1 MGRVVSVLEE
11 IDADVVGLQEVGWH
25 RPTHHRID
33 QFAYLRERTDYTVVE
48 GLVRDPLRAR
58 FGNALLT
65 RLPIEGSRWVDLKVR
80 GHVPRAALVAEVKRG
95 AALLQVA
102 VLHFEIGRASCRER
116 VCQYV

>member
-1 MGRVVSVLEE
+1 MCRRPSRSTRTVTLFPYTALFRSIGGDRYFAMGRIVSVLEE
-11 IDADVVGLQEVGWH
+11 SDADVVCLQEVGWH

-65 RLPIEGSRWVDLKVR
+65 RLPIDGDR
-80 GHVPRAALVAEVKRG
+80 KR
-95 AALLQVA
+95 V
-102 VLHFEIGRASCRER
+102 V
-116 VCQYV
+116 

>member
-65 RLPIEGSRWVDLKVR
+65 RLPIEASRWIDRKSVVSGKSVSVRVDL
-80 GHVPRAALVAEVKRG
+80 G
-95 AALLQVA
+95 
-102 VLHFEIGRASCRER
+102 GRRIIKNKKIEK
-116 VCQYV
+116 QYENNRKPN